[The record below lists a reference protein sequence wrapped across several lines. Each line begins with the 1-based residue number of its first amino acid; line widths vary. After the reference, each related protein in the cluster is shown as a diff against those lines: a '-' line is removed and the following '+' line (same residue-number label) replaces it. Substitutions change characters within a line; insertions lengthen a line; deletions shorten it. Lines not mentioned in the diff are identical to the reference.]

1 MPYDFKAA
9 MRGAV
14 LNGSKPMQ
22 EFVAILYSFDRLQ
35 AKGSGQADLDGF
47 RAQHAQAR
55 HKLSQPHGLT
65 APAINWTS
73 AGMLICD
80 TAKSLLQ
87 KKPDLDPETALRQ
100 VVIGVNL
107 GAIKLNLNRGGHLR
121 LG

>member
-22 EFVAILYSFDRLQ
+22 EFVAILYGFDRLQ
-35 AKGSGQADLDGF
+35 ARGSGQADPDGF

-55 HKLSQPHGLT
+55 HRLSQPHGLT
-65 APAINWTS
+65 APTLNWIA
-73 AGMLICD
+73 AGKLICD
-80 TAKSLLQ
+80 TAKSLLRTT
-87 KKPDLDPETALRQ
+87 PDIDPETALRQ
-100 VVIGVNL
+100 VVHGVNKGEMTL
-107 GAIKLNLNRGGHLR
+107 QLNRGGHLR

>member
-1 MPYDFKAA
+1 MPYNFRTA

-22 EFVAILYSFDRLQ
+22 EFVAILYNFDRLQ
-35 AKGSGQADLDGF
+35 ARGSGQTDPDGF

-65 APAINWTS
+65 APALNWTA
-73 AGMLICD
+73 AGKLICD
-80 TAKSLLQ
+80 TAKVLLGTT
-87 KKPDLDPETALRQ
+87 PDIDPETALRQ
-100 VVIGVNL
+100 VVHGVNKGEMTL
-107 GAIKLNLNRGGHLR
+107 QLNRGGHLC